1 VRVLRFPTALALS
14 VIGFFGSAPIWAN
27 STCPVG
33 DFLSTLDTTSN
44 TMAVGPGP
52 YGDVCVALS
61 GQVATI
67 TFTADTNYVFGD
79 GGTAGLQ
86 INSTSFTPTS
96 ANGSTGFLVEKLGG
110 SDVTSASFK
119 DFSSGNY
126 QAGLGDFNLILDNKS
141 FDTVADT
148 LVFTVTNMGTAWSS
162 VSDVLAANGSGFDAA
177 AHVRWSLGP
186 SGANTTFVT
195 EGAGTGIIVGN
206 PVPEPSFILAAFA
219 GFGLIILFNER
230 RRRRA

>member
-1 VRVLRFPTALALS
+1 
-14 VIGFFGSAPIWAN
+14 
-27 STCPVG
+27 
-33 DFLSTLDTTSN
+33 
-44 TMAVGPGP
+44 
-52 YGDVCVALS
+52 VCVALS

-86 INSTSFTPTS
+86 INSTNFTPTS

-110 SDVTSASFK
+110 SDVTSTAFK

-126 QAGLGDFNLILDNKS
+126 QAGLGSFNLILDNNNFGGS
-141 FDTVADT
+141 SIADT
-148 LVFTVTNMGTAWSS
+148 LVFTVTNHGTAWSS
-162 VSDVLAANGSGFDAA
+162 VSDVLADNGSGFDAA

-186 SGANTTFVT
+186 AGANTTFVT
-195 EGAGTGIIVGN
+195 EGAGTGHIVGN
-206 PVPEPSFILAAFA
+206 PVPEPSFVLAAFG
-219 GFGLIILFNER
+219 GFGLILLLNER